1 MKYNH
6 YILLLL
12 FILFFSCSK
21 EKKQGTDV
29 ADSFVVSLQNES
41 LTGIDSLLINNVAV
55 SNTKKALLYF
65 YKGKK
70 ESKQQKHKKA
80 IVSFEK
86 ALTLFKKPDVKKYLA
101 ETYWQLGSSNIY
113 ISNTEE
119 GVEQLLI
126 ALEYAKKFKD
136 KHLEANIYADLSH
149 AHYIYQD
156 FDESINYIQKA
167 IALQKSAKDSI
178 GLSATY
184 NNLAVIY
191 KNIGDYTNA
200 LNYNI
205 KSLDLNL
212 KNKDSSAIA
221 KSYNNLGLVSERL
234 GDSITARKYFL
245 KALELNT
252 QISRLNSAP
261 ARNLGAYFLRKYD
274 YEKSKKYYL
283 HALVIEQETEN
294 IQILKDIYNVLLHIS
309 LQEEDIDNALLY
321 QEQRDFLTI
330 SNARGE
336 MDKKLELMDGQ
347 YKLAASKRAL
357 KQEQSINDK
366 NRIIFGISVGL
377 LLLIGLFWLQRIKNK
392 QLKAEKDKVRLEQK
406 VLRSQMNPHFIFNA
420 LSAIQNS
427 LLDNEPIKSASY
439 LSRFA
444 KLIRQNFDFINE
456 RRILLADEIDAL
468 QNYMDT
474 QQLRYNDK
482 FDYEINIHAD
492 IDVNKVEI
500 PPLLLQPFVENAIE
514 HGFKNLDKKGFL
526 SITFS
531 KQNNSICY
539 DIKDNGKG
547 FDLAYKDGKIHAI
560 DIFKKRLKLIGNND
574 EESFKINS
582 SDEGTRIKFCLKND

>member
-21 EKKQGTDV
+21 EKELSFDV
-29 ADSFVVSLQNES
+29 KDSFIMNLENQSLAR
-41 LTGIDSLLINNVAV
+41 IDSILVNDSSI
-55 SNTKKALLYF
+55 SDTKKALLYY
-65 YKGKK
+65 YKARK
-70 ESKQQKHKKA
+70 EGEEQKHKKA
-80 IVSFEK
+80 IENFDKSLV
-86 ALTLFKKPDVKKYLA
+86 LFKKFKVKKYIG
-101 ETYWQLGSSNIY
+101 ETYWQLGSHNIY
-113 ISNTEE
+113 ISNVEE
-119 GVEQLLI
+119 GVDQVLK
-126 ALEYAKKFKD
+126 ALEYSKELHNKK
-136 KHLEANIYADLSH
+136 LEANVYASLSH

-156 FDESINYIQKA
+156 FDKSINYIQKA
-167 IALQKSAKDSI
+167 IVLQKEEKDSI

-184 NNLAVIY
+184 NNLAIIY
-191 KNIGDYTNA
+191 KNMGDYTNA
-200 LNYNI
+200 LDYNI
-205 KSLDLNL
+205 KSFNLNL
-212 KNKDSSAIA
+212 KNKDSSAVA

-234 GDSITARKYFL
+234 GDSIVARKYFV

-252 QISRLNSAP
+252 KISRLNSSP
-261 ARNLGAYFLRKYD
+261 VRNLGAYFLRKNNYG
-274 YEKSKKYYL
+274 KAKKYYL
-283 HALVIEQETEN
+283 HALYIEQETEN
-294 IQILKDIYNVLLHIS
+294 TQILKEIYNALLHIA
-309 LQEEDIDNALLY
+309 LQENDTNNALLY
-321 QEQRDFLTI
+321 QEQHDFLTI
-330 SNARGE
+330 SNAKVE
-336 MDKKLELMDGQ
+336 MNKKLELMDGQ
-347 YKLAASKRAL
+347 YKLAISKRAL

-366 NRIIFGISVGL
+366 NKIIFGISVGL
-377 LLLIGLFWLQRIKNK
+377 LLLIGLFWLQRVKNK
-392 QLKAEKDKVRLEQK
+392 QLKTGKDKIRLEQK

-456 RRILLADEIDAL
+456 QKIFLADEIDAL

-482 FDYEINIHAD
+482 FDYEINIHAGID
-492 IDVNKVEI
+492 INKVEI

-531 KQNNSICY
+531 KQNSSICY

-574 EESFKINS
+574 EKSFKINS
-582 SDEGTRIKFCLKND
+582 SKEGTRIKFCLKND